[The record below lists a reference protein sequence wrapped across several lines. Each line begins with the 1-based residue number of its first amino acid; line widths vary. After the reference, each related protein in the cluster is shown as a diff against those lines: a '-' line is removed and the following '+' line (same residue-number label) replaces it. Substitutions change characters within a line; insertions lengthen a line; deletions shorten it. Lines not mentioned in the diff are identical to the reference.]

1 MSARVDYIM
10 YLWQS
15 GPNSPVGVF
24 YQTLLRNCRANIYG
38 VLMTHNGIRRLP
50 GKKGFLMNSQFTR
63 NRKGSQFLLSRKHQ
77 RSRQQC
83 CFMVQDFLGSGP
95 GRFSI
100 PGKDVFTWGSMM
112 TVYCIFTVARSLF
125 IFLILDKY
133 VSFFCQ
139 NRIRLMHNFSV
150 NPDFS
155 RFKFNQIYQ
164 HFRHRSCHVHL
175 ST

>member
-100 PGKDVFTWGSMM
+100 PGQSFGEGCLNLRVNDDGLLHFYHGEKF
-112 TVYCIFTVARSLF
+112 VYFF
-125 IFLILDKY
+125 ILDKY
-133 VSFFCQ
+133 VSF
-139 NRIRLMHNFSV
+139 
-150 NPDFS
+150 
-155 RFKFNQIYQ
+155 
-164 HFRHRSCHVHL
+164 SC
-175 ST
+175 